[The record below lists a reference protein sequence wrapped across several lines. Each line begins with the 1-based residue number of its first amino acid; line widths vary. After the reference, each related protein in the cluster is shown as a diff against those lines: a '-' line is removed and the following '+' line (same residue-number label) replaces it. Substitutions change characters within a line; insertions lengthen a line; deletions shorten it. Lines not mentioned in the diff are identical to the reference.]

1 VPDLHTI
8 LPLLNSAGTLGVL
21 VLIVYG
27 GSRGWWVYGRTYEE
41 MKSQRDDYK
50 LLATQGIASIQ
61 KVVDLIE
68 SLLARRDR

>member
-1 VPDLHTI
+1 MPDLHTI
-8 LPLLNSAGTLGVL
+8 LPLLNSAGTLGLL

-61 KVVDLIE
+61 KVVDIIE
-68 SLLARRDR
+68 SLIARGPR

>member
-1 VPDLHTI
+1 MPDLHTI

-61 KVVDLIE
+61 KVVDIIE
-68 SLLARRDR
+68 SLIARGPR